1 MFITCFNS
9 PFVPEWHPSFQNPT
23 DLSKQL
29 IDFGLSFATWVCPF
43 ALVLHPHASGTMD
56 SHDLSCGAEALPS
69 KVGETTRCI
78 EEEKH
83 LALCILF
90 IGFLVKISISYT
102 YIYYIRI
109 RLVCILLLLPSINY
123 LLISRTPGKCQDG
136 DYGTVGDLFYQG
148 FAWVWDCTL
157 SSKQW

>member
-1 MFITCFNS
+1 MASQFPKPNW
-9 PFVPEWHPSFQNPT
+9 PFQTTHGFRAEFRNVSLSVCTGASSSCKWDNGFSWPQLFQR
-23 DLSKQL
+23 
-29 IDFGLSFATWVCPF
+29 
-43 ALVLHPHASGTMD
+43 
-56 SHDLSCGAEALPS
+56 AEALPS

-90 IGFLVKISISYT
+90 TGFLVKISISYT

>member
-1 MFITCFNS
+1 MASQFPKPNW
-9 PFVPEWHPSFQNPT
+9 PFQTTHWFRAEFRNVSLSVCTGASSSCKWDNGFSWPQLFQR
-23 DLSKQL
+23 
-29 IDFGLSFATWVCPF
+29 
-43 ALVLHPHASGTMD
+43 
-56 SHDLSCGAEALPS
+56 AEALPS

-109 RLVCILLLLPSINY
+109 RDVCILLLLPSINY